1 MFRGKMIKAVIFDLD
16 DTLLD
21 TTGQIIEKGYVKAL
35 KEMVKLGLPIS
46 FDEAVKLM
54 KKLKKEK
61 GEHIKVL
68 HEICSELKFNNEKV
82 LNIGLDIYHNYWDDE
97 VKLFPDT
104 IPTLEK
110 LRQKGLKL
118 VLVSHG
124 RTERQNMKIDV
135 LGIRQYFDFIIIDT
149 NLEKS
154 EKGKY
159 FREAMKKLNLKPDE
173 ILSVGDKITAEIK
186 EANSLG
192 ITTVRM
198 LHGRRSKL
206 KPTNKLQIA
215 DYEIKNIKEILE
227 LI

>member
-1 MFRGKMIKAVIFDLD
+1 MIKAVIFDLD

-21 TTGQIIEKGYVKAL
+21 TTGQVIVKGHVKAL

-54 KKLKKEK
+54 EKLKKEK
-61 GEHIKVL
+61 GEDIKAL
-68 HEICSELKFNNEKV
+68 HKVCSELKFDNEEV
-82 LNIGLDIYHNYWDDE
+82 LNIGLDIYHNYWDDD

-104 IPTLEK
+104 IPTLEELK
-110 LRQKGLKL
+110 QKGLKL

-124 RTERQNMKIDV
+124 RKERQNMKIDV
-135 LGIRQYFDFIIIDT
+135 LGIRQYFDFVFIDG
-149 NLEKS
+149 NN

-159 FREAMKKLNLKPDE
+159 FSEAMEKLNLNPDE
-173 ILSVGDKITAEIK
+173 IIVVGDKITAEIK

-206 KPTNKLQIA
+206 KPADKLETA
-215 DYEIKNIKEILE
+215 DYEIKNIKEVLE